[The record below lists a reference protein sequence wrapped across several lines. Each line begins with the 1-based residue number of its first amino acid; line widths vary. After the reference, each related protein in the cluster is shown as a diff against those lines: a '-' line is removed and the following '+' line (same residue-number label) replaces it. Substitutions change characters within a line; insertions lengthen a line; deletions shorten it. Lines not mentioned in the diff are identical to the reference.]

1 MFSGYCLSELDSISI
16 CVAEFHWFGVCVC
29 KLMYSAVIVV
39 SGIAVRL
46 FERNYNAVIV
56 VA

>member
-1 MFSGYCLSELDSISI
+1 M
-16 CVAEFHWFGVCVC
+16 CVAGFHWFGVCVC

-39 SGIAVRL
+39 RL